1 MNREQFVEEL
11 LKLNIEINDIQ
22 LEKLE
27 KYYEILEREN
37 KLYNLTSITE
47 KENVFLK
54 HFYDSLTI
62 VKIIDLNDESLCDL
76 GTGAGFPGMVLKIMF
91 PNLKVT
97 LIDATLKKCN
107 FLEKVIKELS
117 LENINVIN
125 ERVEEYAKKE
135 REKYD
140 IVTARAVAPLKHLL
154 EYGVPLLKV
163 NGVFIA
169 MKGNINEE
177 LNGIEIYENKLK
189 IKQIKKMDFQLPI
202 ESSNRTLIA
211 FIKLEK
217 TDIRYPRK
225 YSEIKKKSL

>member
-1 MNREQFVEEL
+1 MNKERFIEEL
-11 LKLNIEINDIQ
+11 LKLNIEITDIQ
-22 LEKLE
+22 LKKLE
-27 KYYEILEREN
+27 KYCEILEREN

-47 KENVFLK
+47 KESIFLK

-62 VKIIDLNDESLCDL
+62 VKIIDLNNESLCDL
-76 GTGAGFPGMVLKIMF
+76 GTGAGFPGMVLKIIF

-107 FLEKVIKELS
+107 FLKKVINELK
-117 LENINVIN
+117 LEKINVIN
-125 ERVEEYAKKE
+125 TRVEDYAKVE

-154 EYGVPLLKV
+154 EYGIPLLKV
-163 NGVFIA
+163 NGTFIA

-177 LNGIEIYENKLK
+177 LNGIDNYINKLK
-189 IKQIKKMDFQLPI
+189 IKEEKRVDFKLPI
-202 ESSNRTLIA
+202 ENSNRSLIS

-217 TDIRYPRK
+217 TDNKYPRK